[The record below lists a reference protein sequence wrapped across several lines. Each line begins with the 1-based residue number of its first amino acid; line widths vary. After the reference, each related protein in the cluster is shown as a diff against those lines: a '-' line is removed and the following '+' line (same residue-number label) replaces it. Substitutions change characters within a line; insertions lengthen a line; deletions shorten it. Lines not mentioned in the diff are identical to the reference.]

1 MKITRK
7 QIRKIIKEAL
17 LLEEPSDYAK
27 DLRAGNI
34 TRAEY
39 NQLVRDFENRNR
51 SRSYSN
57 VSSTPAA
64 PRKKSQA
71 MIDLETE
78 PIWKG
83 TPKEL
88 EKRVHKYL
96 IDIGFYNGSPDG
108 YVYPMSKPT
117 GPGAHPDGGYTSNIP
132 KVLRAGIASGD
143 IDWATYPEMEPTY
156 RKIDRSI
163 D

>member
-1 MKITRK
+1 MKITRS
-7 QIRKIIKEAL
+7 QLRKIIKESL
-17 LLEEPSDYAK
+17 LLEEPSDYYR
-27 DLRAGNI
+27 DYRAGTI
-34 TRAEY
+34 TYAEY
-39 NQLVRDFENRNR
+39 QQLVKDFENRNN

-57 VSSTPAA
+57 VPSTPVA

-96 IDIGFYNGSPDG
+96 IDIGFYRDG
-108 YVYPMSKPT
+108 GMGFVNPFIK
-117 GPGAHPDGGYTSNIP
+117 GDHPDGGYTSNIP
-132 KVLRAGIASGD
+132 KVLRDGIASGD

>member
-17 LLEEPSDYAK
+17 LLEEPADYYR
-27 DLRAGNI
+27 DYRACNI

-39 NQLVRDFENRNR
+39 EQLVKDFENRSS

-57 VSSTPAA
+57 VPSTPAA

-83 TPKEL
+83 TKKEL
-88 EKRVHKYL
+88 EKKVHQYL
-96 IDIGFYNGSPDG
+96 IDIGFYLPSSTG
-108 YVYPMSKPT
+108 YVNPFSQ
-117 GPGAHPDGGYTSNIP
+117 GDHPDGGYTSNIP
-132 KVLRAGIASGD
+132 GASPRAICRDISPHPPQLCHEGMAGGGVLTRLVL
-143 IDWATYPEMEPTY
+143 
-156 RKIDRSI
+156 
-163 D
+163 

>member
-17 LLEEPSDYAK
+17 LLEEPADYYR
-27 DLRAGNI
+27 DYRAGNI

-39 NQLVRDFENRNR
+39 EQLVKDFENRNK
-51 SRSYSN
+51 SRGGYGTPSN
-57 VSSTPAA
+57 PIKFDR
-64 PRKKSQA
+64 PKSQA

-83 TPKEL
+83 TKKEL
-88 EKRVHKYL
+88 EKKVHQYL
-96 IDIGFYNGSPDG
+96 IDIGFYLPSSTG
-108 YVYPMSKPT
+108 YVNPFSQ
-117 GPGAHPDGGYTSNIP
+117 GDHPDGGYTSNIP

-143 IDWATYPEMEPTY
+143 IDWATYPEMEPIY